1 MLSMLHRNACLLM
14 FVCLVSFAAPVAAQT
29 TEQEGFEAAQA
40 QLRGMS
46 AAEADTLAF
55 ERCLLASE
63 ARSRSLARV
72 WCALGSRRA
81 VSRIDSWGGP
91 RPSIEVEVVKRALWM
106 NAVDGLQFQN
116 NPWWGSP
123 RSETIPLDQG
133 LRTPAYILLAV
144 ILRQDRSLIDFR
156 FQGLGYWVEVEFQ
169 RGETWGQFRRR
180 IFDRLAEL
188 RATKPDETATVL
200 WATAATGLTLQLN
213 SEGDAPKAE
222 AENIAAQLAGLA
234 ATAEP
239 LSGEDGALAPAL
251 YLSEG
256 LALLASEQYPQ
267 AEVALGRGTELC
279 PQRIWQ
285 GARLCNV
292 LEATYARAVA
302 ARRAHAAPAEEAAPI
317 PQ

>member
-1 MLSMLHRNACLLM
+1 MLAAIRYCASVLM
-14 FVCLVSFAAPVAAQT
+14 FLCVIFHAEQSNAQT
-29 TEQEGFEAAQA
+29 TEREAFEAAEA
-40 QLRGMS
+40 LLSEMS
-46 AAEADTLAF
+46 TGEGDALAF
-55 ERCLLASE
+55 VNCLEASE
-63 ARSRSLARV
+63 ARSRSPARV

-91 RPSIEVEVVKRALWM
+91 RPGIEVEVVKRALWM
-106 NAVDGLQFQN
+106 NAMDGLQFQN

-156 FQGLGYWVEVEFQ
+156 FQGLGYWLDVEFQ

-180 IFDRLAEL
+180 IFQRLAEL
-188 RATKPDETATVL
+188 RGTKSDDSTL
-200 WATAATGLTLQLN
+200 LLAAAAAGLTSPLN
-213 SEGDAPKAE
+213 SEGDVPKAE

-234 ATAEP
+234 AAAEP

-256 LALLASEQYPQ
+256 WALLASEQYPE
-267 AEVALGRGTELC
+267 AEAALGRGTELC

-292 LEATYARAVA
+292 LEAAYARAIA
-302 ARRAHAAPAEEAAPI
+302 TRRAHAAPADEPVAPA